1 MFLYIFYLTLWRE
14 RDTTLELTKSN
25 RVGERWIR
33 TELASHLH
41 YFLINNSL
49 AAEYQMFL
57 NSKKLLK
64 TVSVF
69 SIFFRILIP
78 SYWSTGFPTFPKS
91 SVQVWD
97 TCSPRR
103 KGMCSFKQLLKSSKP
118 FSFKWQRNC
127 KLNTTFK
134 KNSDTVSYQL
144 RWQTVASGWAALA
157 AMFTPA
163 DCSCGKL

>member
-14 RDTTLELTKSN
+14 RDTTLESTKSN

-78 SYWSTGFPTFPKS
+78 SYWLTGFPLFQRVLCKS
-91 SVQVWD
+91 GTLVLQEEKRRAVLNSCYRVQNLLA
-97 TCSPRR
+97 SSG
-103 KGMCSFKQLLKSSKP
+103 KGLVNWIIHLKK
-118 FSFKWQRNC
+118 
-127 KLNTTFK
+127 
-134 KNSDTVSYQL
+134 
-144 RWQTVASGWAALA
+144 
-157 AMFTPA
+157 
-163 DCSCGKL
+163 